1 MLRLKNTFRVVAV
14 LGKTKAA
21 GYDKLE
27 VGDIIA
33 IEMPI
38 KNTGQRGH
46 GGGGCYAQEAIMR
59 CESKGIVVSKS
70 VNQTAN
76 TLDKFFELREGN
88 YAVLQ

>member
-1 MLRLKNTFRVVAV
+1 MLKLKNTFRVAAV

-21 GYDKLE
+21 GFDKLE
-27 VGDIIA
+27 VGDLIT

-38 KNTGQRGH
+38 KNTGQRGNG

-59 CESKGIVVSKS
+59 CETKGIVVSKS

-76 TLDKFFELREGN
+76 TLDKFFKLQEGN
-88 YAVLQ
+88 YAVL